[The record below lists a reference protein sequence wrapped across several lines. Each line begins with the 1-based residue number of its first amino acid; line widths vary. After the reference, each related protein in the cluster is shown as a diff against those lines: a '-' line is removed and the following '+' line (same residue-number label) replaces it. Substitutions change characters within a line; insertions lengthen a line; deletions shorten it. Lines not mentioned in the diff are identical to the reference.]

1 MFAAPHGLS
10 QRTTSFIACACQ
22 GIHRTPLRHL
32 IALII
37 NARSRD
43 QRTEIR
49 GQKGSRPTAP
59 PPPLPLRP
67 DGIAAP
73 RLERHG
79 ASNPS
84 PSRQRV
90 RPAPD
95 TNGPEQVLKDQC
107 HTRTFRRPRRSSFS
121 QLTLIPGPLKAGTS
135 GKSFSSRCQQTGSG
149 AKAATAAKPFLFD
162 KPGTRPAPPGCRI
175 KLPVEPARS
184 PAAARPRGRT
194 KHQSGWRNHNMVE
207 PDGIEPTTSCLQSR
221 RSPN

>member
-1 MFAAPHGLS
+1 LFAAPHGLS

-49 GQKGSRPTAP
+49 GQIGLRRTAP
-59 PPPLPLRP
+59 PPRLPLRP

-73 RLERHG
+73 CLQRHG
-79 ASNPS
+79 TRIPS

-90 RPAPD
+90 RPAPHAKA
-95 TNGPEQVLKDQC
+95 PEQVLKDQC

-121 QLTLIPGPLKAGTS
+121 QLSLIPGPLKGRNVRKILLFTMSANRQRARQTEPPQIHSLRQDGPADVRTQMS
-135 GKSFSSRCQQTGSG
+135 ENRISVLCHPFSVLRAQR
-149 AKAATAAKPFLFD
+149 AL
-162 KPGTRPAPPGCRI
+162 
-175 KLPVEPARS
+175 
-184 PAAARPRGRT
+184 
-194 KHQSGWRNHNMVE
+194 VE